1 MIRRFTLFIIILLC
15 CLPLRS
21 WSQNSVGKV
30 YAEVRNY
37 TYNAIRPIMRRH
49 HDVLMDS
56 LTDEELSLVRSLRA
70 DMLDLKNASGEG
82 AFPITL
88 QSPNIDQ
95 PLMDELFPFLDGNLD
110 LINEIMEDANR
121 VVSHHQ
127 PLIDSLYDEMAEDR
141 ERWKNELRKIVNR
154 YRSAPQQIEADE
166 AFFQRDFYLL
176 FKKELFVLWHENG
189 LFFDLSSPDM
199 PGNVIES
206 INFYPTPPDTY
217 VDVEIKLYQPATV
230 EVKLFQSNG
239 REIRSVEKEFFQ
251 RGTYMVRFDLEA
263 LPALARSVEKEFFY
277 SAVPIWFALT
287 WRHCRVVGTS
297 FV

>member
-206 INFYPTPPDTY
+206 INFYPTPPDNY

-263 LPALARSVEKEFFY
+263 LPGGGYFVR
-277 SAVPIWFALT
+277 
-287 WRHCRVVGTS
+287 VGTPWDTS
-297 FV
+297 MAHFTKGML

>member
-1 MIRRFTLFIIILLC
+1 MIRRFALFIIISLC
-15 CLPLRS
+15 CTPLRS

-95 PLMDELFPFLDGNLD
+95 PLMDELFPFLDDNLD

-127 PLIDSLYDEMAEDR
+127 PLIDSLYDVMAEDR

-166 AFFQRDFYLL
+166 AFFQMDFYLL

-251 RGTYMVRFDLEA
+251 RGTYKVRFDLEA
-263 LPALARSVEKEFFY
+263 LPGGGYFVR
-277 SAVPIWFALT
+277 
-287 WRHCRVVGTS
+287 VGTPWDTS
-297 FV
+297 MAHFTKGML

>member
-251 RGTYMVRFDLEA
+251 RGTYMVR
-263 LPALARSVEKEFFY
+263 
-277 SAVPIWFALT
+277 
-287 WRHCRVVGTS
+287 
-297 FV
+297 

>member
-127 PLIDSLYDEMAEDR
+127 PLIDSLYDEMAD
-141 ERWKNELRKIVNR
+141 
-154 YRSAPQQIEADE
+154 
-166 AFFQRDFYLL
+166 
-176 FKKELFVLWHENG
+176 
-189 LFFDLSSPDM
+189 
-199 PGNVIES
+199 
-206 INFYPTPPDTY
+206 
-217 VDVEIKLYQPATV
+217 
-230 EVKLFQSNG
+230 
-239 REIRSVEKEFFQ
+239 
-251 RGTYMVRFDLEA
+251 
-263 LPALARSVEKEFFY
+263 
-277 SAVPIWFALT
+277 
-287 WRHCRVVGTS
+287 
-297 FV
+297 

>member
-206 INFYPTPPDTY
+206 INFYPTPPETY

-263 LPALARSVEKEFFY
+263 LPGGGYFVR
-277 SAVPIWFALT
+277 
-287 WRHCRVVGTS
+287 VGTPWDTS
-297 FV
+297 MAHFTKGML